1 MSDFRQLKRKPTVLK
16 MATGEGKSLSQHI
29 FQILCSLGRKQKQKK
44 KPIPFSKLSLCVSR

>member
-44 KPIPFSKLSLCVSR
+44 NPYPFPS

>member
-29 FQILCSLGRKQKQKK
+29 FQILCSLGRKQKQKETHTLFQAK
-44 KPIPFSKLSLCVSR
+44 SL